1 MNLCALTAKSRSR
14 PMGMPAGNTAPMR
27 VMWLTG
33 SGVARMGEEQFQNE
47 KMYHATMS
55 IAKSLMEQGA
65 MTAEEYGQIDTIF
78 RNKYHPILV
87 SLQTEMSGYKAAYR
101 ACSAGTEKEEEGGG
115 LCQGVDGDGNAPP
128 FPFRAGQPLQR
139 IDTKK
144 S

>member
-1 MNLCALTAKSRSR
+1 MS
-14 PMGMPAGNTAPMR
+14 
-27 VMWLTG
+27 
-33 SGVARMGEEQFQNE
+33 EEQFRNE
-47 KMYHATMS
+47 KMYHATMN

-78 RNKYHPILV
+78 REKYRPILV
-87 SLQTEMSGYKAAYR
+87 SLRTELSGYKAGSMAS
-101 ACSAGTEKEEEGGG
+101 CDTDKEEKGGG
-115 LCQGVDGDGNAPP
+115 LCEGVDGDGNAAP

>member
-87 SLQTEMSGYKAAYR
+87 SLQTEMSGYKAGSMAS
-101 ACSAGTEKEEEGGG
+101 CDTDKEG
-115 LCQGVDGDGNAPP
+115 
-128 FPFRAGQPLQR
+128 
-139 IDTKK
+139 
-144 S
+144 